1 MMQSS
6 ESVSLQLLLSQAQ
19 LIECG
24 RALGADYARLGMRPP
39 QNSPTSVREGFV
51 AAAHVNFRA
60 RVLDRFE
67 RKCLQLRMG
76 ALRRQRLVS
85 PLVTPDF
92 LRSIDAP
99 RCPVLRMTLT
109 HGERADTDWSVDRL
123 NNDGAYA
130 PGNIAVMSTRANEAK
145 GELNYDAVRSR
156 SKAHGPKNGL
166 EPTEWLRMA
175 CVMYGACHVDP
186 TVPREWLPLATVIP
200 NQSTWPAEF
209 ALQDSLL
216 RASATSRLKNQ
227 LARDLERFQ
236 RSQQHHGDLLRL
248 LERLHYAAKGLEYRH
263 DALLD
268 ERIQRDIV
276 DWYDDVPP
284 LLRDSLRRTLSE
296 IHGGGKLS
304 RERFKAWSTRTGG
317 YLESR

>member
-6 ESVSLQLLLSQAQ
+6 KSDSLKLLLSQAQ
-19 LIECG
+19 LAECG
-24 RALGADYARLGMRPP
+24 RELGADYAKLGMRPP
-39 QNSPTSVREGFV
+39 ENSPSSVFEGFA
-51 AAAHVNFRA
+51 AAAHTGFRVRA
-60 RVLDRFE
+60 LDRFE
-67 RKCLQLRMG
+67 RKYLQLRVG

-99 RCPVLRMTLT
+99 RCPVLRTMLT

-130 PGNIAVMSTRANEAK
+130 PGNIVVMSTRANAAK
-145 GELNYDAVRSR
+145 GGLDYDAVRSR
-156 SKAHGPKNGL
+156 SKAGGPTNGL
-166 EPTEWLRMA
+166 EPAQWLRMA

-186 TVPREWLPLATVIP
+186 AVQREWLPLATVIP
-200 NQSTWPAEF
+200 NESTWPAEF

-216 RASATSRLKNQ
+216 RASATSGQKNQ
-227 LARDLERFQ
+227 LARDLQRFQ
-236 RSQQHHGDLLRL
+236 RSQQHHSNLLGL
-248 LERLHYAAKGLEYRH
+248 LERLHYAAKGLKYRH

-276 DWYDDVPP
+276 DWYANVPP
-284 LLRDSLRRTLSE
+284 PLWGSLRRALNE

-304 RERFKAWSTRTGG
+304 RERFGAWSTRTRG
-317 YLESR
+317 YFESH